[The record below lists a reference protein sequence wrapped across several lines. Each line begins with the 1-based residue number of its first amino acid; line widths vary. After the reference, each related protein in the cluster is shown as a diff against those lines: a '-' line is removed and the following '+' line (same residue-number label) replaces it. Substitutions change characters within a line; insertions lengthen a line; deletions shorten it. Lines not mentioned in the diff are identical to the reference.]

1 MEVKTFIIP
10 LVPFAVSQISNNGKK
25 TIESTILNIISEELD
40 IDSDLNVELVS
51 KLESVGIDSIAMMTL
66 WVFIEEKFHFNVDE
80 DVLISTRFIDVNDI
94 VNYVDEKINYDK
106 L

>member
-1 MEVKTFIIP
+1 
-10 LVPFAVSQISNNGKK
+10 
-25 TIESTILNIISEELD
+25 
-40 IDSDLNVELVS
+40 
-51 KLESVGIDSIAMMTL
+51 MMTL